1 MNDSISTEQ
10 QPAVTNSIYGGL
22 VSAQGLDLDQL
33 EPVQIKVQAW
43 TTDAGTHVKFVEA
56 RGLPIVDVILRF
68 RAGTTQDTVKSGLAA
83 LTLYMLDEGSQ
94 RYTAAEQAECL
105 ERLERLGAIMQK
117 QVRLEHA
124 TLSLRSVSTKAILD
138 PALALF
144 TDLVAHPAF
153 PQPALD
159 RIKRQLLQHDAS
171 RERLPTLRARSEAFR
186 HLFKGHPYGSPL
198 GSTAHG
204 IETATPDDL
213 RAFHQRAYCASN
225 LEMVLVGDLSLTD
238 AQAIAQRISQALPQ
252 GWSAVD
258 LPPVPSAASAM
269 VNVEQAGTSSA
280 VVLALPMN
288 VPANDPE
295 YLAMVLASEVLG
307 VGLESRLMMELR
319 QRRGLTYGIYSRV
332 SAMRAGGLFT
342 IEWEIAPA
350 HVQGTQALVEALLRE
365 FIDQGPTQAEL
376 QLARKQLAG
385 QLLRGVA
392 QNKSLAALLTAISHQ
407 HQPADHLNT
416 YIERIGRLT
425 PADIR
430 AVMQRRLELDGKVLV
445 SVGPPAEQ
453 QPLPATDQ

>member
-1 MNDSISTEQ
+1 MNDSISAEQ
-10 QPAVTNSIYGGL
+10 QPAAPNNIYGGL

-33 EPVQIKVQAW
+33 ESAQIEVQAW
-43 TTDAGTHVKFVEA
+43 TTDAGTNVKFVEA
-56 RGLPIVDVILRF
+56 RGLPLVDVILRF
-68 RAGTTQDTVKSGLAA
+68 SAGTTQDTAQPGLAA

-94 RYTAAEQAECL
+94 RYTAAQQAEY
-105 ERLERLGAIMQK
+105 LERLGAIMGK
-117 QVRLEHA
+117 QIRLEHA
-124 TLSLRSVSTKAILD
+124 ALSLRSVSTKAILD

-159 RIKRQLLQHDAS
+159 RIKRQLLQHDAA
-171 RERLPTLRARSEAFR
+171 RERLPTLRARSEVFR
-186 HLFKGHPYGSPL
+186 HLFKGHPYGNPL
-198 GSTAHG
+198 GSTAQG
-204 IETATPDDL
+204 IETVTPDDL
-213 RAFHQRAYCASN
+213 RAFHQRAYSASN

-238 AQAIAQRISQALPQ
+238 AQVIVQRISQALPQ
-252 GWSAVD
+252 GWSAID
-258 LPPVPSAASAM
+258 LPAVPSAATAT
-269 VNVEQAGTSSA
+269 VNVEQAGASSA

-319 QRRGLTYGIYSRV
+319 QRRGLTYGIYSRA

-342 IEWEIAPA
+342 IEWEIEPA
-350 HVQGTQALVEALLRE
+350 HVQGTQALVEALLRD

-376 QLARKQLAG
+376 QLARKRLAG

-392 QNKSLAALLTAISHQ
+392 QNKSLADLLTVISHQ

-430 AVMQRRLELDGKVLV
+430 AVMQRRLKLDDKVLV
-445 SVGPPAEQ
+445 SVGPRAEQ

>member
-10 QPAVTNSIYGGL
+10 QPAAPHSIYGSL

-33 EPVQIKVQAW
+33 EPVQIEVQAW

-56 RGLPIVDVILRF
+56 RGLPLVDVILRF
-68 RAGTTQDTVKSGLAA
+68 NAGTTQDTVKPGLAA

-94 RYTAAEQAECL
+94 RYTAAQQAERM
-105 ERLERLGAIMQK
+105 EHLGAIMQK

-153 PQPALD
+153 PWPALD
-159 RIKRQLLQHDAS
+159 RIKRQLLQHDVS
-171 RERLPTLRARSEAFR
+171 RERLPALRARSEAFR
-186 HLFKGHPYGSPL
+186 HLFKGHPYGNPL
-198 GSTAHG
+198 GSTAQG
-204 IETATPDDL
+204 IETVTPDDL
-213 RAFHQRAYCASN
+213 RAFHQRAYSASN
-225 LEMVLVGDLSLTD
+225 LEVVMVGDLSLTD

-252 GWSAVD
+252 GWSAID
-258 LPPVPSAASAM
+258 LPRVPSVASAT
-269 VNVEQAGTSSA
+269 VNVEQAGASSA

-295 YLAMVLASEVLG
+295 YLAMVLANEVLG

-319 QRRGLTYGIYSRV
+319 QRRGLTYGIYSRA
-332 SAMRAGGLFT
+332 SAMRAGGLLT

-350 HVQGTQALVEALLRE
+350 HVQGTQALVEALLRD

-385 QLLRGVA
+385 LLLRGVA
-392 QNKSLAALLTAISHQ
+392 QNKSLADLLTVISHQ

-416 YIERIGRLT
+416 YIERIGKLT

-430 AVMQRRLELDGKVLV
+430 AVMQRRLKLDGKVLV
-445 SVGPPAEQ
+445 SVGPSAEQ